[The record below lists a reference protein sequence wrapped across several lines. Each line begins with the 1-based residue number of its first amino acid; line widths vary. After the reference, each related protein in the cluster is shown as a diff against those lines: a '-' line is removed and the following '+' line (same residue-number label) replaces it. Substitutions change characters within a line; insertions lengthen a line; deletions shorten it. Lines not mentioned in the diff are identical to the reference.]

1 MGRSEKCDVKFE
13 DFSVSRKHA
22 CLTFKNNGVF
32 LNDRGSKFGT
42 LKLL

>member
-1 MGRSEKCDVKFE
+1 MGRSEKCDIKFE

-22 CLTFKNNGVF
+22 SLTIKNNNI
-32 LNDRGSKFGT
+32 LLKDLGSKFGT

>member
-1 MGRSEKCDVKFE
+1 MGRSEKCDIKFE

-22 CLTFKNNGVF
+22 CLTLKNNGIF
-32 LNDRGSKFGT
+32 INDKGSKFGT